1 MVQLFE
7 QDVQLPYAQS
17 SKGNQLK
24 WRNQDVWYKADY
36 TGYEGLSEYL
46 VSKLFRYSDLD
57 VSEYVDYDI
66 ETIQYR
72 DTVYR
77 GCKSRNF
84 LPEGWRLITL
94 ERLFQN
100 AYGHSL
106 SKCIYSIEDYENRL
120 RFLVDQTIRVTGLRD
135 FGIYMSKLLTI
146 DALFLNED
154 RHTHNI
160 AVLMDE
166 IGEYHYCPFFDHGAA
181 LLADTTMDYPM
192 NTDITKLLDRVNAK
206 TFCKDFDEQLDVA
219 EKLYGKH
226 IHFRFTRKDV
236 EGLLEEET
244 VYSKEEKK
252 RVLDVVTGQR
262 QKYQYLF

>member
-1 MVQLFE
+1 MVRLFE

-24 WRNQDVWYKADY
+24 WRNKNIWYKADY
-36 TGYEGLSEYL
+36 TGYEGLAEYL
-46 VSKLFRYSDLD
+46 VSKLLQYSDLD
-57 VSEYVDYDI
+57 VAEYVDYDV
-66 ETIQYR
+66 EMIQYKN
-72 DTVYR
+72 TVYR

-94 ERLFQN
+94 ERLFQL
-100 AYGHSL
+100 AYGRSL
-106 SKCIYSIEDYENRL
+106 SKCIYSIQDYENRL

-135 FGIYMSKLLTI
+135 FGGYMSKLLTI

-166 IGEYHYCPFFDHGAA
+166 TCRYHYCPFFDHGAA
-181 LLADTTMDYPM
+181 LFSDTTMDYPM
-192 NTDITKLLDRVNAK
+192 DANVEQLMNGVEAK
-206 TFCKDFDEQLDVA
+206 TFCTDFDEQLDIA
-219 EKLYGKH
+219 ERLYGKH
-226 IHFRFTRKDV
+226 LHFHFTRKDV
-236 EGLLEEET
+236 EQLLEQEKA
-244 VYSKEEKK
+244 YPKEEKM
-252 RVLDVVTGQR
+252 RVLDVVTRQR